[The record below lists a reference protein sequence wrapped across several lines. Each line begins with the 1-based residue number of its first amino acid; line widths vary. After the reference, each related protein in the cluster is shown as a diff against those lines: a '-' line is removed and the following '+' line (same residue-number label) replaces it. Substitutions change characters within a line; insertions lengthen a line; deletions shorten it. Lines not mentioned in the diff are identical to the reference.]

1 MAEEHQ
7 KPQQQQQGEVN
18 NPENKV
24 PHLFFNPTALMHLSR
39 IDRWRRGV
47 CVASRTL
54 ACELNF
60 FFHLITCTGDGRE
73 RVWGGSQSQQ

>member
-7 KPQQQQQGEVN
+7 KPQQQQQQGEVN

-60 FFHLITCTGDGRE
+60 FFPPDYMYR
-73 RVWGGSQSQQ
+73 